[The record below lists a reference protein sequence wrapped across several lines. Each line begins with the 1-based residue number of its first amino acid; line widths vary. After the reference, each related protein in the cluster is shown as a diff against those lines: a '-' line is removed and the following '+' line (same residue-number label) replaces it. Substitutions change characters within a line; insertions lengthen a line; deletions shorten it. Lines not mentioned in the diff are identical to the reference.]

1 MALSIL
7 SQLQGLREKHIVKL
21 SMKEW
26 SINEG
31 QGISCP
37 RTEKNVAELNF
48 NKNRKGFIER
58 IEMSQPLKFYIW

>member
-1 MALSIL
+1 M
-7 SQLQGLREKHIVKL
+7 R
-21 SMKEW
+21 EW

-58 IEMSQPLKFYIW
+58 IEMGQPLKFYIW